1 MLRNVLRS
9 KEVCGSGCLLCFFFG
24 KGFCLWIGRCVYTD
38 SFSIIS
44 SCDYF
49 LSPVLAFYML
59 YTTGA
64 AHAEVS
70 DKKEKKKKT
79 MNDKPCSVKTG
90 ICFSP
95 AYVPVLKERGVAVF
109 IWLEIG
115 ALQRTH
121 VAALVGRF
129 CFAGAKTCM

>member
-1 MLRNVLRS
+1 
-9 KEVCGSGCLLCFFFG
+9 
-24 KGFCLWIGRCVYTD
+24 
-38 SFSIIS
+38 
-44 SCDYF
+44 
-49 LSPVLAFYML
+49 
-59 YTTGA
+59 
-64 AHAEVS
+64 
-70 DKKEKKKKT
+70 

-115 ALQRTH
+115 ALQRRH